1 MAAKKVQNTVHRS
14 TEIHNKRGSLLLLK
28 SEVRR
33 RKIGTR
39 CTRSVEITGIA
50 ARSFIK
56 IVLIRMEYILYSGSE
71 LQTEPLK
78 IKVVSYLCSKLK
90 EVRTLYQYIRLTVHL
105 RKQMGNVHPPGII
118 AVQSYGAGFNRHIG
132 SYIVAVDLGLTQ

>member
-1 MAAKKVQNTVHRS
+1 MAAKIVQNTFHQS
-14 TEIHNKRGSLLLLK
+14 TGLNKKHGSILFLK
-28 SEVRR
+28 TEFHPC
-33 RKIGTR
+33 KIGTR
-39 CTRSVEITGIA
+39 CTRSVDITGIA

-56 IVLIRMEYILYSGSE
+56 IFLIRIEYILYTGIE

-78 IKVVSYLCSKLK
+78 IKVESYLCSKLK

-118 AVQSYGAGFNRHIG
+118 AVQSY
-132 SYIVAVDLGLTQ
+132 